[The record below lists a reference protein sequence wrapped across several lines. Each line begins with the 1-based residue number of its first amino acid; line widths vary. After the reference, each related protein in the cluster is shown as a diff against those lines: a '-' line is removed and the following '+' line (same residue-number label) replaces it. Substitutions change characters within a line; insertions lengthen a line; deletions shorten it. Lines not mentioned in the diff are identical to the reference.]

1 MSVSKT
7 VRNVSYEQMK
17 VMLDFM
23 SQHVDFATGSLRS
36 LEGRHTARQLWR
48 DLTLILNN
56 CQTGARKTVEKW
68 SNYWSDF
75 KNKLKNKVRLL
86 KERSSHGS
94 PEKRIRA
101 LTKMEKRALI
111 ILGPNFV
118 EKCQTAAST
127 QRSDHCTPNG

>member
-68 SNYWSDF
+68 SNRLQEQIKKQSPTIEGEEFTWLTREADTGPYQDGEESTDHPWAKLCGEMSD
-75 KNKLKNKVRLL
+75 
-86 KERSSHGS
+86 SSFN
-94 PEKRIRA
+94 PTE
-101 LTKMEKRALI
+101 
-111 ILGPNFV
+111 
-118 EKCQTAAST
+118 
-127 QRSDHCTPNG
+127 